1 MNDRLRFRAGFK
13 VCYYDKDGNDKE
25 LLVKVNDCFAIENGG
40 DAIIINEDIIKDFIK
55 DLSTAEQNSVL
66 EYMQANFDETNDYWF
81 IDKLK
86 YLDQCIGL
94 KDKNGALIYGCDIV
108 KITDKSSRKEP
119 FIGVVEYT
127 KIASYEAN
135 CNGLYM
141 YLHNPKTPE
150 NISIVEKK
158 FCTSLR
164 EIEVIGNIHENKE
177 LLK

>member
-55 DLSTAEQNSVL
+55 DLSTAEQNSVW

-81 IDKLK
+81 IDKLE
-86 YLDQCIGL
+86 YLDQCTGL
-94 KDKNGALIYGCDIV
+94 KDRNGTLIYDGDILGNKDFMSDV
-108 KITDKSSRKEP
+108 ALLKYEDKMCCYILERQSVDEHYNKWWADR
-119 FIGVVEYT
+119 
-127 KIASYEAN
+127 
-135 CNGLYM
+135 LM
-141 YLHNPKTPE
+141 
-150 NISIVEKK
+150 
-158 FCTSLR
+158 
-164 EIEVIGNIHENKE
+164 VIGNIHENKE